1 MLNKLR
7 LRLRA
12 LFFKSKMEEE
22 LDDEVR
28 FHLER
33 EIQENIARGMRPE
46 EARVAALRS
55 FGGVERVKEESRDER
70 GIRFLEEIW
79 QDLRYGGRML
89 WKNPGFT
96 LVAVITLALGIG
108 ANTALF
114 SLVDAVLL
122 KMLPVR
128 KPEELVLF
136 KWTMGPRWAARMTSG
151 DVKSDAATGLTV
163 GDPFSYPAFEQFR
176 AESRT
181 LSDVFAF
188 VSSSQLNL
196 KIDGQAEAVAGQ
208 FVTGGFYAGLGV
220 QPALGRMIT
229 NDDDRAS
236 ANPVAVI
243 SYRYWQRRFG
253 LDATVVGKTI
263 NVNSVP
269 FTIIGVTPR
278 QFYGGLQLDDSPN
291 LSLPLL
297 MEPRVARGQSE
308 LHDASLWNL
317 RVMGRLKPGAHSEA
331 VRAELESAFQ
341 QNALAGW
348 NSFRN
353 SSPLDRRPPDH
364 AQPPDLP
371 RLQITSG
378 AQGLAS
384 LREAYRQPLK
394 IMLFVVALTLL
405 VACANVANLLLAR
418 AESRRQEVAVRLA
431 LGAGRFR
438 LIRQLLTES
447 LLLAGLGG
455 ALGWALAWWSK
466 GLLLMWRPGGGGRLN
481 TDLPLDWR
489 VFGFTAAVVLGA
501 SLLFGLAPALRATRV
516 DLNSALKENA
526 RGASG
531 SLSRLGKSLVIAQVA
546 VSLVLLVWAGL
557 FVRTLRN
564 LQSVELGFN
573 AENLLLF
580 KVDPHT
586 KGYKNEQIAPLYQQM
601 IERIEAVPGV
611 RSATISEI
619 TLLSRRLI
627 NGPAYAH
634 RRAPLPQ
641 AERIVFQQNVRWN
654 YFATMGMPLLAGR
667 SLTPR
672 DDERA
677 PKVAVINQTMARRF
691 FGDENP
697 VGQRFGFNSNKSDEF
712 EIVGVVGDTKYF
724 EQRQENP
731 SVAYL
736 SYQQRS
742 LRGTTFA
749 VRTVSDPMGM
759 IGAVREAV
767 RQVDRDLPLF
777 QIKTQREQADEALAQ
792 ERFFPKLAGLF
803 GLLAL
808 GLASIGLY
816 GVMAHAVAQRTHE
829 IAIRMALGAT
839 QASVLKRVIGQGMSL
854 AAIGIAL
861 GAAVALAL
869 ARSVSSASFEL
880 ARFISDLLF
889 GVRADDPA
897 TFVVIAALLIIVAL
911 LACYLPARR
920 ATKVDPMVALRYE

>member
-1 MLNKLR
+1 MAMLNKMR
-7 LRLRA
+7 LRLKA
-12 LFFKSKMEEE
+12 LFFRPKLETELEE
-22 LDDEVR
+22 EVR
-28 FHLER
+28 FHLEK
-33 EIQENIARGMRPE
+33 EIEQNIARGMSPE
-46 EARVAALRS
+46 GARYAALRS

-70 GIRFLEEIW
+70 GVRFLEEIW

-122 KMLPVR
+122 KTLPVR
-128 KPEELVLF
+128 KPEELVHF
-136 KWTMGPRWAARMTSG
+136 KWRMGPRWVASLLTTG
-151 DVKSDAATGLTV
+151 TLKSDAATGLSV
-163 GDPFSYPAFEQFR
+163 GEPFSYPAFEQFR
-176 AESRT
+176 AQSRT

-188 VSSSQLNL
+188 APSSRLNL
-196 KIDGQAEAVAGQ
+196 NIDGQAEAVAGQ

-229 NDDDRAS
+229 NDDDQAS

-243 SYRYWQRRFG
+243 SHGFWSRRFG
-253 LDATVVGKTI
+253 LDAAVVGKTI
-263 NVNSVP
+263 NVNSEP

-278 QFYGGLQLDDSPN
+278 RFYGGLQIGDSPD

-297 MEPRVARGQSE
+297 MQPRVAREQPS
-308 LHDASLWNL
+308 LHDASIWRLQ
-317 RVMGRLKPGAHSEA
+317 VMGRLRPGAHTEA
-331 VRAELESAFQ
+331 VRAELESAYQ
-341 QNALAGW
+341 QNTLDGW
-348 NSFRN
+348 NSL
-353 SSPLDRRPPDH
+353 PLDRRDPDH
-364 AQPPDLP
+364 ARPRDLP
-371 RLQITSG
+371 RLQIMPG

-384 LREAYRQPLK
+384 LREAYRLPLR
-394 IMLFVVALTLL
+394 IMLYVVAMTLL

-466 GLLLMWRPGGGGRLN
+466 GLLLMWRPGGGGRLDA
-481 TDLPLDWR
+481 DLQLDWR
-489 VFGFTAAVVLGA
+489 VFGFTAAVALGA

-557 FVRTLRN
+557 FIRTLRN
-564 LQSVELGFN
+564 LQSIELGFN

-580 KVDPHT
+580 KIDPGT
-586 KGYKNEQIAPLYQQM
+586 KGYKNDRIAPLYQQM

-611 RSATISEI
+611 RSATISEV
-619 TLLSRRLI
+619 TLLSGGEI
-627 NGPAYAH
+627 AGPAYAH
-634 RRAPLPQ
+634 GRAPLPE
-641 AERIVFQQNVRWN
+641 AESIVFQQNVRWN
-654 YFATMGMPLLAGR
+654 YFATMEMPLLTGR
-667 SLTPR
+667 SLSPQ

-691 FGDENP
+691 FGAENP
-697 VGQRFGFNSNKSDEF
+697 LGQRIGFNPNKSDEF
-712 EIVGVVGDTKYF
+712 EIVGVVGDTKYT

-736 SYQQRS
+736 LYRQRS

-749 VRTVSDPMGM
+749 VRTAGDPVEM

-792 ERFFPKLAGLF
+792 ERFFPRLTGLF
-803 GLLAL
+803 GLLAMV
-808 GLASIGLY
+808 LASIGLY

-854 AAIGIAL
+854 AAIGITI

-869 ARSVSSASFEL
+869 ARSVSSTSFEL
-880 ARFISDLLF
+880 ARFISDFLF
-889 GVRADDPA
+889 GVRAVDPA

>member
-1 MLNKLR
+1 MAMLNKLR
-7 LRLRA
+7 QRLRA
-12 LFFKSKMEEE
+12 LFFKSKLEEE
-22 LDDEVR
+22 LDEEVR

-33 EIQENIARGMRPE
+33 EIEENIARGMGLE
-46 EARVAALRS
+46 EARYAALRS

-70 GIRFLEEIW
+70 GVRFLEEVW

-89 WKNPGFT
+89 WKNPSFT

-122 KMLPVR
+122 KTLPVR

-136 KWTMGPRWAARMTSG
+136 KWTEGQRGVARLTSG
-151 DVKSDAATGLTV
+151 DVKSDAATGLRV

-176 AESRT
+176 AQSRT

-188 VSSSQLNL
+188 VGSRLNL
-196 KIDGQAEAVAGQ
+196 NIDGQAEAVAGQ

-220 QPALGRMIT
+220 QPTMGRMIT
-229 NDDDRAS
+229 KDDDQAS

-243 SYRYWQRRFG
+243 SHGYWRRRFG

-269 FTIIGVTPR
+269 FTIIGVTPP
-278 QFYGGLQLDDSPN
+278 QFYGGLQIGDSPD

-297 MEPRVARGQSE
+297 MEPRVARGHSE
-308 LHDASLWNL
+308 LHDASYWNL
-317 RVMGRLKPGAHSEA
+317 RVMGRLKPGAHTEA

-348 NSFRN
+348 NAL
-353 SSPLDRRPPDH
+353 PLDRSLPDH
-364 AQPPDLP
+364 AQPRDLP
-371 RLQITSG
+371 RLQITPG

-384 LREAYRQPLK
+384 LREAYRQPLR

-466 GLLLMWRPGGGGRLN
+466 GLLLMWRPGGGGRLDV
-481 TDLPLDWR
+481 DLQLDWR
-489 VFGFTAAVVLGA
+489 VFGFTAVVVFGA

-531 SLSRLGKSLVIAQVA
+531 LLSRLGKSLVIAQVA
-546 VSLVLLVWAGL
+546 VSLVFLVGAGL
-557 FVRTLRN
+557 FIRTLRN

-580 KVDPHT
+580 KVDPRA

-619 TLLSRRLI
+619 TLLSGGVI

-634 RRAPLPQ
+634 GRAPLTF
-641 AERIVFQQNVRWN
+641 IVIS
-654 YFATMGMPLLAGR
+654 LL
-667 SLTPR
+667 LM
-672 DDERA
+672 
-677 PKVAVINQTMARRF
+677 V
-691 FGDENP
+691 
-697 VGQRFGFNSNKSDEF
+697 
-712 EIVGVVGDTKYF
+712 
-724 EQRQENP
+724 
-731 SVAYL
+731 
-736 SYQQRS
+736 
-742 LRGTTFA
+742 
-749 VRTVSDPMGM
+749 
-759 IGAVREAV
+759 
-767 RQVDRDLPLF
+767 
-777 QIKTQREQADEALAQ
+777 
-792 ERFFPKLAGLF
+792 
-803 GLLAL
+803 
-808 GLASIGLY
+808 
-816 GVMAHAVAQRTHE
+816 
-829 IAIRMALGAT
+829 
-839 QASVLKRVIGQGMSL
+839 
-854 AAIGIAL
+854 
-861 GAAVALAL
+861 
-869 ARSVSSASFEL
+869 
-880 ARFISDLLF
+880 
-889 GVRADDPA
+889 
-897 TFVVIAALLIIVAL
+897 VAL
-911 LACYLPARR
+911 LAALVPARR
-920 ATKVDPMVALRYE
+920 AMKVDPMVALRFE